1 MKNQKNMKKL
11 ALMGITAGMLLSD
24 NVEASF
30 SNSENDQN
38 TDINSYLAA
47 KCGSKCGGSV
57 AERTSSPNYY
67 YESCNSQQSNGS
79 CHSYTKQNGC
89 NSQQSRGSCH
99 SYAAQNSCNSQP
111 YYNPSQWA
119 TNDAQQNPNQ
129 QKPATGTNPQNSSKY
144 AGNNDQGKQT
154 QGNQGKNNNG
164 YGQVADNNQNQNNQ
178 KKQVPPQGQI
188 NSKYQASNGC
198 GGEHGCHGGQKAG
211 NSNGESYQASGCGGS
226 NRSPSNN
233 GSGSYYYNPY
243 QVAEA
248 DQHATPPTLNESDLV
263 SKLNAQG
270 KATYNSLTPEGKK
283 LALQLANA
291 DCKGKNTC
299 KGLNACKSDKNECA
313 GKGGCKGQSVGPFK
327 DKNLAVKVAA
337 SKMAEKRNS
346 LQNKN
351 Q

>member
-1 MKNQKNMKKL
+1 MKKL
-11 ALMGITAGMLLSD
+11 ALMGITAGMLLSND
-24 NVEASF
+24 KAEANF
-30 SNSENDQN
+30 ANPEGQPDF
-38 TDINSYLAA
+38 DINSYLAA
-47 KCGSKCGGSV
+47 KCGNHSCGGSV
-57 AERTSSPNYY
+57 AERTSAPNYY
-67 YESCNSQQSNGS
+67 YQSCNSQQG
-79 CHSYTKQNGC
+79 
-89 NSQQSRGSCH
+89 NSSCH
-99 SYAAQNSCNSQP
+99 SYATQNSCNSQP

-119 TNDAQQNPNQ
+119 TNEEQQNSTQKKPAAGGTNQ
-129 QKPATGTNPQNSSKY
+129 QNGSKY
-144 AGNNDQGKQT
+144 AGNN
-154 QGNQGKNNNG
+154 NQGKNNNG
-164 YGQVADNNQNQNNQ
+164 YGQVADNSPNQNQTVQ

-198 GGEHGCHGGQKAG
+198 GGEHGCHGKPIQ
-211 NSNGESYQASGCGGS
+211 NNNNGYQASGCGGS
-226 NRSPSNN
+226 DRSNINN

-248 DQHATPPTLNESDLV
+248 DQHATPPTLNEADLL

-291 DCKGKNTC
+291 ECKGKNSC
-299 KGLNACKSDKNECA
+299 KGLNSCKSDKNECA